1 MPYLSNGWRVVLL
14 GAVRNTPAFR
24 LPFTDISVSRDQGHP
39 AARSWHIKGK
49 RHSITHCL
57 PPPPPFPDILSAD
70 IYVLKCQEIGET
82 PSSKVMAQ
90 MKKPHANMAHCKLG
104 R

>member
-1 MPYLSNGWRVVLL
+1 MSFTDVYMLRCQEIGRQTDATQTTAQIQEPHKHPHTFSSCMTWHLP
-14 GAVRNTPAFR
+14 PALC
-24 LPFTDISVSRDQGHP
+24 LPFT
-39 AARSWHIKGK
+39 
-49 RHSITHCL
+49 
-57 PPPPPFPDILSAD
+57 D